1 MTQPTIL
8 IVPGRGNSGAG
19 HWQSLV
25 ERRFPRTQRVV
36 QDNWA
41 SPGID
46 AWARRLDEVV
56 REHDPRPLLV
66 AHSFGCLA
74 AAYAQITL
82 GTPVGATLF
91 VAPADPR
98 RFGLPERVFSEQL
111 MSPGFLIASDNDPW
125 MSTERAIAMA
135 NVWGVRHITLKNA
148 GHINVASGHG
158 PWPFGESIIR
168 RMRQRLGEAD
178 TLPAFEPIFRRQ
190 ARPSF
195 THPGEGVATE
205 RLQRVER
212 KDLSN
217 VS

>member
-19 HWQSLV
+19 HWQTLV
-25 ERRFPRTQRVV
+25 ERRFPGTQRVV
-36 QDNWA
+36 QDNWDA
-41 SPGID
+41 PGID

-56 REHDPRPLLV
+56 RKLDHHPLLV

-98 RFGLPERVFSEQL
+98 RFGLPERVFSERL
-111 MSPGFLIASDNDPW
+111 MPPGFLIASNNDPW
-125 MSTERAIAMA
+125 MSTERALAMA
-135 NVWGVRHITLKNA
+135 NVWGVRHLTLKNA

-168 RMRQRLGEAD
+168 RMRQQLGETD
-178 TLPAFEPIFRRQ
+178 TLPAFEPMFRRQ
-190 ARPSF
+190 PCPGFS
-195 THPGEGVATE
+195 HIGEGAATY
-205 RLQRVER
+205 RFRWR
-212 KDLSN
+212 
-217 VS
+217 